1 MGLQGPVLVTAA
13 KGTTGRRLV
22 DRLRTEK
29 VEFRAASRSSDTPF
43 DWMKSDTWG
52 PALHGMR
59 SVYIVPEGCP
69 NDEVMAAFCQVA
81 VDEGLAALVLLSTRE
96 AEYEGEEYEKAL
108 DIEDAVVDAGTGWTI
123 LRPSWFCQNFH
134 THYDQEVRAGLL
146 ELPAGDGREPF
157 VDADD
162 IAEVAFQACTMH
174 GHEEKTYNISGPEPI
189 TYAEACEKI
198 SALTG
203 LTVQYRAVTEQEYL
217 ERLIS
222 RGTPADQAKE
232 WSAVH
237 RPVAQG
243 KNDYVS
249 EGVRR
254 LLGRPAKD
262 FDTFVRESVEK
273 GIWPRA

>member
-1 MGLQGPVLVTAA
+1 LQGPVLVTGA
-13 KGTTGRRLV
+13 KGTTGRRIV
-22 DRLRTEK
+22 ERLRTEG

-43 DWMKSDTWG
+43 DWLKSETWSS
-52 PALHGMR
+52 ALHGMR

-69 NDEVMAAFCQVA
+69 DDDTMASFCQVA
-81 VDEGLAALVLLSTRE
+81 VDEDVAALVLLSTRE
-96 AEYEGEEYEKAL
+96 AEFEGFERQL

-123 LRPSWFCQNFH
+123 LRPSWFCQNFY
-134 THYDQEVRAGLL
+134 THFDTEVRSGLL
-146 ELPAGDGREPF
+146 ELPAGDGREAF
-157 VDADD
+157 IDADD
-162 IAEVAFQACTMH
+162 IAEVAFEALTMH
-174 GHEEKTYNISGPEPI
+174 GHEDKTYNLSGPE
-189 TYAEACEKI
+189 TLSYKEAMEQI

-203 LTVQYRAVTEQEYL
+203 LTVQYRPISEREYYQ
-217 ERLIS
+217 RLVAK
-222 RGTPADQAKE
+222 GTPEDQARL

-237 RPVAQG
+237 RPIAKG
-243 KNDYVS
+243 EGDYVS